1 VAEYDLYIDID
12 RAKVVTSQTNVDS
25 KDLPT
30 FALGDTFGL
39 RLHLVKNYTR
49 ASGYTIIPT
58 TGITIQ
64 AALGVLS
71 TGTIYC
77 SQYSWAEE
85 DGTSWYATFPM
96 NTEELT
102 TALTSQT
109 SISATFEIKYVENG
123 LPTTVFQESVTV
135 YKALIN
141 PTSVMPAATPTP
153 LSAEA
158 AGASFV
164 RLIETRPIYL
174 QGANGT
180 LIKLWNDDASGTAT
194 FKADNES

>member
-12 RAKVVTSQTNVDS
+12 RQKVVISQTNADD
-25 KDLPT
+25 KELPK

-39 RLHLVKNYTR
+39 RIHLVKNYTR
-49 ASGYTIIPT
+49 ASNYEVIPT

-64 AALGVLS
+64 AALGNLS

-109 SISATFEIKYVENG
+109 SISATFEIKYVESG

-141 PTSVMPAATPTP
+141 PTSVMPAAQR
-153 LSAEA
+153 LSRRTTNHNLWKQIHTVGRA
-158 AGASFV
+158 ANS
-164 RLIETRPIYL
+164 P
-174 QGANGT
+174 
-180 LIKLWNDDASGTAT
+180 AT
-194 FKADNES
+194 GLMDLTSAYVLT